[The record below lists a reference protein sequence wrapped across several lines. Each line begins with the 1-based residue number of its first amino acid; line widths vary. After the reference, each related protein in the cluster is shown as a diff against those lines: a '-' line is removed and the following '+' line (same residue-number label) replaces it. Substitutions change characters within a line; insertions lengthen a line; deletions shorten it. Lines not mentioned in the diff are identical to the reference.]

1 LDKKEEAIA
10 LINQAIKIKLKAEEI
25 EKYTSSFVSK
35 IFQNREADIV
45 YKYKNKNIFFLIE
58 HQTKIDYSMPYRI
71 LEYEIEIMKSA
82 IDIRKIKNKEYK
94 LPLVIPIVLYT
105 GKKKWDAKRY
115 LEESQETLDDVKIKA
130 GNYNLVD
137 IKDFTKEE
145 LLQGKTL
152 ISKMM
157 LLEKSEST
165 EESIE
170 MLEKI
175 IPNTNK
181 EEKELLKRVISIL
194 FGEKIGEEKTKEL
207 IEKIDGGEGKML
219 ALVDMIRN
227 ENKMYI
233 NMGRKEGR
241 KEARE
246 EGKIKLKQQC
256 LEIAKNLLKINM
268 PISQISEVT
277 KLPEEE
283 IEKIK

>member
-1 LDKKEEAIA
+1 MDKKEEAIA

-25 EKYTSSFVSK
+25 EKYTSSFVNK

-82 IDIRKIKNKEYK
+82 IDIRKVKNKEYK

-115 LEESQETLDDVKIKA
+115 LEESQETLDGVEIKA

-137 IKDFTKEE
+137 INDYTKEE
-145 LLQGKTL
+145 LLKGKTL

-207 IEKIDGGEGKML
+207 IEKIDGGEEKML

-233 NMGRKEGR
+233 NMGKKEGR
-241 KEARE
+241 E
-246 EGKIKLKQQC
+246 EGRKNRNI
-256 LEIAKNLLKINM
+256 EIAQKLLKIKM

-277 KLPEEE
+277 ELTEKE
-283 IEKIK
+283 IEKLKQ

>member
-1 LDKKEEAIA
+1 MDKKEEAIA
-10 LINQAIKIKLKAEEI
+10 LINQAIKTKLKAEEI
-25 EKYTSSFVSK
+25 EKYTSSFVNK

-82 IDIRKIKNKEYK
+82 IDIRKVKNKEYK

-115 LEESQETLDDVKIKA
+115 LEESQETLDGVKIKA

-137 IKDFTKEE
+137 INDFTKEE
-145 LLQGKTL
+145 LLQEKTL

-194 FGEKIGEEKTKEL
+194 FGEKIGKEKTKEL

-241 KEARE
+241 KNRN
-246 EGKIKLKQQC
+246 I
-256 LEIAKNLLKINM
+256 EIAQKLLKIKM

-277 KLPEEE
+277 ELTEKE
-283 IEKIK
+283 IEKLKQ